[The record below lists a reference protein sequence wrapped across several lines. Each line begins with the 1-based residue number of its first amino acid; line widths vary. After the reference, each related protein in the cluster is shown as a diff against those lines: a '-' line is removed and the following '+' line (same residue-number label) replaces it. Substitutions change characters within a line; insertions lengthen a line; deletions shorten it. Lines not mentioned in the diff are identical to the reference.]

1 MSGARVTLLA
11 FCLAVPAVS
20 SAAEDAVAKS
30 TSIAEGVP
38 NFREV
43 APGVY
48 RGGHPTAAGWEFLR
62 SKGVKTVVKLHLPSE
77 GSDDE
82 AAALGM
88 TVIDASGPPATIKDV
103 FGAPKPERLGLAVES
118 LRDES
123 LRPIFVHCL
132 HGEDRTGLIVG
143 FYRVLHDGKTKEVAY
158 KEMRLYGF
166 HRSLRGLRAVW
177 KRFNGRSIPGLR
189 RKGEN
194 E

>member
-1 MSGARVTLLA
+1 MSGARVALLA

-20 SAAEDAVAKS
+20 RAAEDAVAKS

-38 NFREV
+38 NFLEV

-48 RGGHPTAAGWEFLR
+48 RGGHPTSAGWAYLKA
-62 SKGVKTVVKLHLPSE
+62 KGVRTVVRLHLPSE

-82 AAALGM
+82 AEALGM

-103 FGAPKPERLGLAVES
+103 FGAPKPERLKLAVES
-118 LRDES
+118 LNDES
-123 LRPIFVHCL
+123 LRPVYVHCL

-143 FYRVLHDGKTKEVAY
+143 LYRVLHGGQTKVAAY
-158 KEMRLYGF
+158 REMRRHGF

-177 KRFNGRSIPGLR
+177 KRFDGRSIPGIPR
-189 RKGEN
+189 ED
-194 E
+194 